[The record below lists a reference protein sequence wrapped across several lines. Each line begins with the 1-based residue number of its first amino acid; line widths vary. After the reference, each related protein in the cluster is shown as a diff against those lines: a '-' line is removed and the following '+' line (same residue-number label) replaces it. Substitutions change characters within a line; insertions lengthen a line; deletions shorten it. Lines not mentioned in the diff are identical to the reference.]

1 MVLLESMKFLKLVFL
16 IAFLVPSFAYAQELV
31 VDNPVT
37 AKAQVL
43 EIIKQTHDTLP
54 GLDVQGDTQTLS
66 VKILDGVEAGKIVT
80 VENDYINLKKGEVFY
95 LTHTVDKLES
105 FDAYSVAGPDRIPAI
120 TFFLGL
126 FIACIL
132 FFGGKQGIRGF
143 LSLLLSFVFIMYVL
157 LPGLIHGY
165 SPVLVS
171 VGVASLIIILGSYIT
186 HGFNKTTTAAVA
198 GMITATIFTGV
209 LAFIA
214 INVTKLTGFSTE
226 ESTYLNFNTRGHM
239 DFAGLL
245 LGGMIIGL
253 LGILYDAAIGQAVS
267 VEELHQVGPHLPRGV
282 IYKRAIRIGRE
293 HIGALVNTLAI
304 AYVGI
309 SLPLLLLYT
318 YSTDGFLMTIN
329 QEIFATE
336 IIRVLVGGIGII
348 LAVPI
353 TTYIATLIL
362 IKKEKGA
369 PEVVAHEEAAI
380 EKIGHTH

>member
-1 MVLLESMKFLKLVFL
+1 MKLLFSI
-16 IAFLVPSFAYAQELV
+16 IAMFCFFVPVASAQELV
-31 VDNPVT
+31 VDQPVT
-37 AKAQVL
+37 VKAQVL
-43 EIIKQTHDTLP
+43 QILKEEKQTLA
-54 GLDVQGDTQTLS
+54 GLDTQGNIQTLS
-66 VKILDGVEAGKIVT
+66 VKILEGAEVGKIVT
-80 VENDYINLKKGEVFY
+80 VVNDYIDLKQGEVFY

-126 FIACIL
+126 FIICIL

-143 LSLLLSFVFIMYVL
+143 LSLLLSFFFIMYVL

-171 VGVASLIIILGSYIT
+171 IGVASLIIILGSYIT
-186 HGFNKTTTAAVA
+186 HGFNRTTTAAVA
-198 GMITATIFTGV
+198 GMITATVFTGC

-214 INVTKLTGFSTE
+214 INVTRLTGFATE

-245 LGGMIIGL
+245 LGGVIIGL
-253 LGILYDAAIGQAVS
+253 LGILYDAAIGQAIS

-318 YSTDGFLMTIN
+318 YSTQSFLMTIN

-336 IIRVLVGGIGII
+336 IIRILVGGIGII

-353 TTYIATLIL
+353 TTYIATLVL
-362 IKKEKGA
+362 IKKQSA
-369 PEVVAHEEAAI
+369 SPEILAHEAEAVRKV
-380 EKIGHTH
+380 EHTH